1 MAMKKILLFGAGK
14 SATVL
19 IDYLGK
25 CSDENNWEFLVCD
38 SNLEAAKAKTANYPS
53 ATAISIDVSSEEARQ
68 HLIEQADIVISM
80 LPPALHFLVAR
91 DCVLFSKNL
100 LTASY
105 LDEKIQ
111 SLKSQVEEK
120 GLLFLGEIGLDP
132 GIDHM
137 SAMKI
142 INEIHHKGGKITS
155 FKSHCGGLV
164 SPEDDDNPWH
174 YKVTWNPANVV
185 RAGSSGA
192 IFLYNNK
199 MMEIAY
205 EDIFKDADNTVDVPS
220 LFPFAWY
227 ANRDS
232 LSYIDTY
239 HLQGIATFIRTTL
252 RYPSFCVGWN
262 KLVNMELTDNADH
275 ELIKNCKTFAQWFQI
290 KKDNA
295 ILKVAN
301 EWKEETWM
309 NKDFLDQI
317 DFLEIRKDAE
327 IPFPVSNSATILQYL
342 LEKNLVMKPDDKD
355 MIIML
360 HEVEYLLNNEKKQ
373 IRSCLIVKGE
383 DQLHTAMAKTVGLP
397 LGIATKLILQNKI
410 NLKGLHIPVIPEIY
424 EPVLKELENNGV
436 RFFE

>member
-1 MAMKKILLFGAGK
+1 MKKIVLFGAGK

-25 CSDENNWEFLVCD
+25 CSDENNWELIVCD
-38 SNLEAAKAKTANYPS
+38 SNLEAAMAKTAKYSS
-53 ATAISIDVSSEEARQ
+53 AKAVSIDVSVEESRQ
-68 HLIEQADIVISM
+68 NLIEQADIVISM
-80 LPPALHFLVAR
+80 LPPALHFLVAK

-111 SLKSQVEEK
+111 SLKKDIDEK
-120 GLLFLGEIGLDP
+120 GLLFLGEMGLDP

-137 SAMKI
+137 SAMKL
-142 INEIHHKGGKITS
+142 INEIDNKGGKIIS

-192 IFLYNNK
+192 VFLLNNK
-199 MMEIAY
+199 MEEIAY
-205 EDIFKDADNTVDVPS
+205 ENIFKDDNNIVDIPS

-252 RYPSFCVGWN
+252 RYPSFCTGWN
-262 KLVNMELTDNADH
+262 KFVNMELTDNSDY
-275 ELIKNCKTFAQWFQI
+275 ELIKNCKTFAQWFKI

-295 ILKVAN
+295 VLKVENDWN
-301 EWKEETWM
+301 EESWM
-309 NKDFLDQI
+309 NENFVEQI
-317 DFLEIRKDAE
+317 DFLELRKDVE
-327 IPFPVSNSATILQYL
+327 IPFPVTSSAAILQYL
-342 LEKNLVMKPDDKD
+342 LEKNLVMKPHDKD

-360 HEVEYLLNNEKKQ
+360 HEIEYLQNNEKKHVK
-373 IRSCLIVKGE
+373 SCLIVKGE
-383 DQLHTAMAKTVGLP
+383 DQMHTAMAKTVGLP
-397 LGIATKLILQNKI
+397 LGIAAKLILQNKI
-410 NLKGLHIPVIPEIY
+410 NLKGLHIPVVPEIY
-424 EPVLKELENNGV
+424 SPVLKELESNGV
-436 RFFE
+436 KFFEE